1 MFKKQRVKLRVLF
14 VFFIS
19 TLLFAVPV
27 KASEVTLQGEIVGG
41 RFLVPMRGIFEALGA
56 VVDWDGEART
66 VTGTKGDITV
76 KLSIDSKMASVNGKT
91 MELDV
96 PATII
101 DARTF
106 VPTRFV
112 GESLGANVDWDG
124 DTRVATI
131 TQGHVVIR
139 VYEAP
144 IPDISHIKNMDRFC
158 AVGDLQLQGSAIIM
172 FFAEESSVED
182 MLGTPEE
189 MKLEN
194 KGYIRDP
201 VGIFDLKTMWY
212 PGFRLKYV
220 RELPPPHFTKEKRE
234 IFRFKEAEVF
244 KAGIK
249 GPRGIEVG
257 NSLKE
262 VLDKFPAPYQDE
274 KNMRQYGS
282 VDIEN
287 GSVNKIEFSDY
298 VPDSP
303 YGIMV
308 HHFNFTVY
316 FLDNRV
322 DRYHIKHIMYDL

>member
-1 MFKKQRVKLRVLF
+1 MLHTYIPVW
-14 VFFIS
+14 
-19 TLLFAVPV
+19 LLVVIVALLCAVPLQ
-27 KASEVTLQGEIVGG
+27 ASEVSLQGEIVGG
-41 RFLVPMRGIFEALGA
+41 RFLVPMRGIFETLGA
-56 VVDWDGEART
+56 V
-66 VTGTKGDITV
+66 
-76 KLSIDSKMASVNGKT
+76 
-91 MELDV
+91 
-96 PATII
+96 
-101 DARTF
+101 
-106 VPTRFV
+106 
-112 GESLGANVDWDG
+112 VDWDG

-131 TQGHVVIR
+131 TQGNVVIR

-212 PGFRLKYV
+212 PGLRLKYV

-274 KNMRQYGS
+274 KNMRQYGR